1 MLFSSYIFLFV
12 FLPVTL
18 GGFCLLARFMGPK
31 PAKLWLTVSSLIFY
45 GWWNPIYVLLI
56 AASML
61 FNYWLGRQI
70 GRAVSAGRSG
80 GWLLFWGVTANLLL
94 LGYYKYA
101 NFFVGNVNALC
112 GTHWSLGKI
121 ILPLGISFFT
131 FTQIAYL
138 VDAARGVVCEY
149 DLGDFLLFITFFPHL
164 IAGPII
170 HHSEMMPQFREPK
183 TYHFQWDNLAV
194 GLGIFSIGLFK
205 KVVIADSLSPHVAE
219 VFGAAAAGNHLYGT
233 DAWAGV
239 LSYTFQIYFDFS
251 GYSDMAIALA
261 RMFGIILPLNFN
273 SPYKAVNIIEFWRRW
288 HMTLS
293 RFLRD
298 YLYIPLGGN
307 RHGKSR
313 RYVNLILTMGIGG
326 LWHGAAWTFVFW
338 GLFHGICLG
347 VNHVW
352 QEFWGTGHAARADNN
367 RRMPL
372 SPALSPSD
380 GERENTKDRARSSL
394 SPSEGE
400 RAGVR
405 GSAVSNTPARMPW
418 PLPAWMTRWAG
429 RVLTFFLV
437 VLGWVLFRAVGL
449 KAAGLILQGMFGLGA
464 GPAVGTP
471 ALLKG
476 KDWIWLVGLLAFVW
490 LLPNAAQLVREQQ
503 PYPVILKEGWSPRR
517 AWQRWRMSPGWA
529 YVTAVLLGAAVLSLS
544 KAGEFLYYNF

>member
-18 GGFCLLARFMGPK
+18 VGFCLLARFMGHK
-31 PAKLWLTVSSLIFY
+31 PAKLWLTVSSLVFY

-56 AASML
+56 VASML
-61 FNYWLGRQI
+61 FNFWLGRQI
-70 GRAVSAGRSG
+70 GRVVGARRSG
-80 GWLLFWGVTANLLL
+80 GTLLFWGVTANLLL

-101 NFFVGNVNALC
+101 NFFVTNINVLC
-112 GTHWSLGKI
+112 GTDWSLEKI
-121 ILPLGISFFT
+121 VLPLGISFFT

-138 VDAARGVVCEY
+138 VDTKRGVVCEY

-170 HHSEMMPQFREPK
+170 HHREMMPQFAEPK
-183 TYHFQWDNLAV
+183 TYRFHWDNLAV

-205 KVVIADSLSPHVAE
+205 KVVIADGLSPHAAD
-219 VFGAAAAGNHLYGT
+219 VFNAAAAGHVLYPT

-307 RHGKSR
+307 QHGKFR

-326 LWHGAAWTFVFW
+326 LWHGAAWTFVLW
-338 GLFHGICLG
+338 GLFHGLCLG
-347 VNHVW
+347 LNHLW
-352 QEFWGTGHAARADNN
+352 QEFWASG
-367 RRMPL
+367 RRH
-372 SPALSPSD
+372 
-380 GERENTKDRARSSL
+380 
-394 SPSEGE
+394 
-400 RAGVR
+400 
-405 GSAVSNTPARMPW
+405 W
-418 PLPAWMTRWAG
+418 PLPHWLTRWTG
-429 RVLTFFLV
+429 MVLTFFV
-437 VLGWVLFRAVGL
+437 VVIGWVLFRAVGL
-449 KAAGLILQGMFGLGA
+449 RAARLMLEAMFGLGA
-464 GPAVGTP
+464 GPATGTP

-490 LLPNAAQLVREQQ
+490 LLPNAAQLVRDQQ
-503 PYPVILKEGWSPRR
+503 PYPAVMKDGWSPRHG
-517 AWQRWRMSPGWA
+517 WQRWRMTPAWA
-529 YVTAVLLGAAVLSLS
+529 CLTALLLAASVLGLSR
-544 KAGEFLYYNF
+544 AGEFLYYNF

>member
-12 FLPVTL
+12 FLPL
-18 GGFCLLARFMGPK
+18 ALSGFCLLARFTGPK
-31 PAKLWLTVSSLIFY
+31 PAKLWLTVSSLVFY

-56 AASML
+56 VASML

-70 GRAVSAGRSG
+70 GRTVGAGRSG
-80 GWLLFWGVTANLLL
+80 GWLLFWGVSANLVL

-101 NFFVGNVNALC
+101 NFFVGNVNALA
-112 GTHWSLGKI
+112 GTHWTLGKI

-183 TYHFQWDNLAV
+183 TYHFQWENLAV

-219 VFGAAAAGNHLYGT
+219 VFGAAAAGNHLYCT

-307 RHGKSR
+307 RHGKFR
-313 RYVNLILTMGIGG
+313 RYVNLLLTMGIGG
-326 LWHGAAWTFVFW
+326 LWHGAAWTFVLW
-338 GLFHGICLG
+338 GLFHGVCLG
-347 VNHVW
+347 LNHLW
-352 QEFWGTGHAARADNN
+352 QELWAPGRL
-367 RRMPL
+367 R
-372 SPALSPSD
+372 
-380 GERENTKDRARSSL
+380 
-394 SPSEGE
+394 
-400 RAGVR
+400 
-405 GSAVSNTPARMPW
+405 W
-418 PLPAWMTRWAG
+418 PLPSWLTRWAG

-437 VLGWVLFRAVGL
+437 VLGWVLFRSVGL
-449 KAAGLILQGMFGLGA
+449 KAAGLILQAMFGLGA
-464 GPAVGTP
+464 GPFLGTP

-476 KDWIWLVGLLAFVW
+476 KDWIWLVGLVAFVW
-490 LLPNAAQLVREQQ
+490 LLPNAAQLVRDQQ

-517 AWQRWRMSPGWA
+517 AWQRWRMTPGWA
-529 YVTAVLLGAAVLSLS
+529 CVTAVLLGAAVLSLS

>member
-1 MLFSSYIFLFV
+1 
-12 FLPVTL
+12 
-18 GGFCLLARFMGPK
+18 MGPK

-56 AASML
+56 VASML

-70 GRAVSAGRSG
+70 GRTVTAGRSG
-80 GWLLFWGVTANLLL
+80 GWLLFWGVAANLLL

-112 GTHWSLGKI
+112 GTQWSLGRI

-131 FTQIAYL
+131 FTQLAYL
-138 VDAARGVVCEY
+138 VDASRGVVCEY

-183 TYHFQWDNLAV
+183 TYHFHWDNLAV
-194 GLGIFSIGLFK
+194 GLGIFAIGLFK
-205 KVVIADSLSPHVAE
+205 KVVIADSLSPHVGE
-219 VFGAAAAGNHLYGT
+219 VFGAAAAGNSLYCS

-307 RHGKSR
+307 RHGTFR
-313 RYVNLILTMGIGG
+313 RYINLILTMGIGG
-326 LWHGAAWTFVFW
+326 LWHGAAWTFVLW
-338 GLFHGICLG
+338 GLFHGACLG
-347 VNHVW
+347 LNHLW
-352 QEFWGTGHAARADNN
+352 QELWGPGRW
-367 RRMPL
+367 R
-372 SPALSPSD
+372 
-380 GERENTKDRARSSL
+380 
-394 SPSEGE
+394 
-400 RAGVR
+400 
-405 GSAVSNTPARMPW
+405 W
-418 PLPAWMTRWAG
+418 PLPSWLTGWSG

-437 VLGWVLFRAVGL
+437 VIGWVLFRSVNL
-449 KAAGLILQGMFGLGA
+449 NAAGVVLQGMFGLGS
-464 GPAVGTP
+464 GPTLGTP

-476 KDWIWLVGLLAFVW
+476 KDWIWLAGLLAFVW
-490 LLPNAAQLVREQQ
+490 LLPNAAQLVRDQQ
-503 PYPVILKEGWSPRR
+503 PYPVILKEGWSPRL
-517 AWQRWRMSPGWA
+517 AWQRWRMTPGWA
-529 YVTAVLLGAAVLSLS
+529 YITAVLLGAAVLSLS